1 MDELTFHL
9 YVIRFQ
15 VAMPVSEHL
24 TRLILLF
31 HVQIKYMSLKENN
44 SQSIYASF
52 DGIAYERIQVTI
64 LGAAVTALLLFR

>member
-1 MDELTFHL
+1 MDELTVHL
-9 YVIRFQ
+9 YVIRFP

-44 SQSIYASF
+44 SQSIYASTRQPEKELYKIDF
-52 DGIAYERIQVTI
+52 RFPVPTPS
-64 LGAAVTALLLFR
+64 AAS